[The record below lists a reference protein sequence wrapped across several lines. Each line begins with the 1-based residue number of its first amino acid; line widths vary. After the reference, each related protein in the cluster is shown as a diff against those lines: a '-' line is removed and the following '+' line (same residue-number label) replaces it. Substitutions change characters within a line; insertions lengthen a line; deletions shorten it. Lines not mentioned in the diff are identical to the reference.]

1 MIDIIIPC
9 YNAHSTI
16 EKTLNS
22 IIVQSIK
29 DKAKVLLVDDASDKG
44 YESVVSKYKE
54 YIDISLLILKDNVG
68 PGLAR
73 EKGIQHTKSKY
84 IMFID
89 SDDLLMNVY
98 SLELLYKNI
107 EEGYDYVITEHYNEK
122 TGVVSVNSGDL
133 HGKIYRRKYI
143 EDNNVHFNATR
154 VHEDNYFNNYVFISG
169 ANFKRIDICTYYYVY
184 NNESI
189 TNREDLEVD
198 RLEIYFKNCNELI
211 DIAKKNNYSE
221 IRLNAFMGIKYAYI
235 NKLYNEVSGEKK
247 KLLDNLVKK
256 YVPDFEK
263 YRGLKYEACV
273 YKLLKENKVL
283 EK

>member
-29 DKAKVLLVDDASDKG
+29 EKAKVLLVDDASDKG

-122 TGVVSVNSGDL
+122 TGVVYVNSGDL
-133 HGKIYRRKYI
+133 HGKIYRRK
-143 EDNNVHFNATR
+143 
-154 VHEDNYFNNYVFISG
+154 
-169 ANFKRIDICTYYYVY
+169 
-184 NNESI
+184 
-189 TNREDLEVD
+189 
-198 RLEIYFKNCNELI
+198 
-211 DIAKKNNYSE
+211 
-221 IRLNAFMGIKYAYI
+221 
-235 NKLYNEVSGEKK
+235 
-247 KLLDNLVKK
+247 
-256 YVPDFEK
+256 
-263 YRGLKYEACV
+263 
-273 YKLLKENKVL
+273 
-283 EK
+283 